1 MSEAWTVKRLGD
13 VIVPCGTV
21 DPTKEPDRLFRYV
34 DVSGVSN
41 ETFEIVE
48 AQTIKGRDAPSRAR
62 RQIRSGDVLFAT
74 IRPTLKRIAVVPP
87 ELDGEVC
94 STGYFVFRPHNGLD
108 GKFLYYYLFT
118 DGFLEA
124 MEALQTGASYPAVND
139 AQVKDQKIAFPPLPE
154 QKRIV
159 AILDEAF
166 AGIAAA
172 TANAEKNLA
181 NARVLFDTYL
191 NSIFNIAPDNWRQ
204 KPLNSL
210 VQIKHGFAFKSEYFA
225 DSGSYVLL
233 TPGNFYEEG
242 GYRDRGEKQK
252 FYVGEVPDGFI
263 LDKGAFLIAMTE
275 QAAGLLGSSIIVPDG
290 DRFLHNQ
297 RLGLVCVRPGAP
309 WCNEF
314 FFHAF
319 NTRRFRQ
326 AVHDGASGVKVRHTS
341 PDKLGLVEVSFP
353 ESIEEQ
359 QRIAANL
366 DALLAETRRLA
377 RIYKQKLLR
386 LAGLKQ
392 AILQQ
397 AFSGELTGIKTRHCE
412 AA

>member
-181 NARVLFDTYL
+181 NARELFERYL
-191 NSIFNIAPDNWRQ
+191 NS
-204 KPLNSL
+204 
-210 VQIKHGFAFKSEYFA
+210 VFAESA
-225 DSGSYVLL
+225 
-233 TPGNFYEEG
+233 
-242 GYRDRGEKQK
+242 
-252 FYVGEVPDGFI
+252 
-263 LDKGAFLIAMTE
+263 KGW
-275 QAAGLLGSSIIVPDG
+275 V
-290 DRFLHNQ
+290 
-297 RLGLVCVRPGAP
+297 
-309 WCNEF
+309 
-314 FFHAF
+314 
-319 NTRRFRQ
+319 
-326 AVHDGASGVKVRHTS
+326 
-341 PDKLGLVEVSFP
+341 
-353 ESIEEQ
+353 
-359 QRIAANL
+359 
-366 DALLAETRRLA
+366 TRRLGDVFEIGSSKRILETEWTSSGVPFYGGKEIVKLA
-377 RIYKQKLLR
+377 RFGSVTSNAYISEEKYHEYASKYDMPRQGDILMTARGTIGTGYVVRENDRFYYKDGNIISLREKTPTDPDFVLYAFRSSVMADQLGQLTGTTVSHLPIQKAKTLILKMPDFAR
-386 LAGLKQ
+386 QKSIASNIRELEKEIANLEELYRRKLAALSSLKQ
-392 AILQQ
+392 SILQK
-397 AFSGELTGIKTRHCE
+397 AFSGDLTGIKTRHCE